1 MPLETD
7 GFDGLMTDIAGMA
20 RRMDADG
27 EGAGTAKRILEAAA
41 VPIHQQMKA
50 NATRDPRR
58 RSGDLHAA
66 LNIGKVKR
74 SKKRGTRIT
83 IGVHRKDWNHE
94 DYYPSSWNMA
104 MQDRLPRPRIPT
116 SVPRM
121 TPERMSPM
129 RSSARACGTRLT
141 RTDELN

>member
-50 NATRDPRR
+50 NATRDPR
-58 RSGDLHAA
+58 
-66 LNIGKVKR
+66 
-74 SKKRGTRIT
+74 
-83 IGVHRKDWNHE
+83 
-94 DYYPSSWNMA
+94 
-104 MQDRLPRPRIPT
+104 IPT

-129 RSSARACGTRLT
+129 RSSARA
-141 RTDELN
+141 